1 MLLFYVRHG
10 EPVYDPDSLTPLG
23 RRQAESVAHRLCL
36 FGIDRVFTSTSTRAI
51 ETARP
56 TLEMLKL
63 APEQP
68 FDWMNE
74 NKVWPELSV
83 EFAPGRRHWCYDD
96 DECLATFADPALRA
110 MGPRWAEHPL
120 FAERHPSFGP
130 AVRKMRRE
138 ADAFLES
145 LGYRH
150 EAERCE
156 YRVERDNGERI
167 ALFAHEGAGLLFLST
182 ILDIPYPLFAP
193 AFAMGHTGVTVVEF
207 RARGEVCSPRVLQ
220 LSSDSHLYRDGLPLN
235 YQNRLRF

>member
-10 EPVYDPDSLTPLG
+10 EPVYDPDSLTPMG

-36 FGIDRVFTSTSTRAI
+36 HGVDRVFVSTSNRAA

-56 TLEMLKL
+56 TCEMLRL
-63 APEQP
+63 SPEP
-68 FDWMNE
+68 ALDWMNE

-96 DECLATFADPALRA
+96 DDCLRVFADPALRA
-110 MGPRWAEHPL
+110 AGDRWTEHPF

-130 AVRKMRRE
+130 AVRNMRRE
-138 ADAFLES
+138 AFAFLAS

-150 EAERCE
+150 EDGSCR
-156 YRVERDNGERI
+156 YRVERDGAERV

-182 ILDIPYPLFAP
+182 VLDIPYPLFAP
-193 AFAMGHTGVTVVEF
+193 AFAMGHTGMTVVEF
-207 RARGEVCSPRVLQ
+207 RARGDVCTPRVLQ
-220 LSSDSHLYRDGLPLN
+220 LSSDSHLYRDGLPTN